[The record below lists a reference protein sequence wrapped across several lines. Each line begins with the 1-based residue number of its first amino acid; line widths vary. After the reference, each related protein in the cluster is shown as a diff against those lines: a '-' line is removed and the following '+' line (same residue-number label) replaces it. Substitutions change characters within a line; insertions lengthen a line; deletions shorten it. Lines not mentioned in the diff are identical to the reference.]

1 MCRTICKDDQS
12 ECGLKDRKEKGRKG
26 MKAEMQNIL
35 QQEFNDLEVI
45 KRKGGSAVQTFKS
58 FF

>member
-1 MCRTICKDDQS
+1 MCLTTCKDDQA

-45 KRKGGSAVQTFKS
+45 KRK
-58 FF
+58 